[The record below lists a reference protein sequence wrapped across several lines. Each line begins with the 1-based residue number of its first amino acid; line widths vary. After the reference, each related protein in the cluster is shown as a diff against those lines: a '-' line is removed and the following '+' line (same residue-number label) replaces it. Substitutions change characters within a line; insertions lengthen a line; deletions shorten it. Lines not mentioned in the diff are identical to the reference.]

1 MIIGIDP
8 GMTGGIAMLSDSG
21 EYLGGRRMPLV
32 VDGKRK
38 LVDGGLLN
46 DFVYNTRPVGV
57 EGALK
62 RIVIEAPN
70 SMPGQGLQSTFNFG
84 RMCGAVE
91 TWATSRACPVTLV
104 TPQVWK
110 RSLTLIGA
118 GRDKRASLDKAVL
131 EFGPD
136 PLWQVLA
143 NDGIAEAALIAL
155 WWQRQ
160 SMKN

>member
-21 EYLGGRRMPLV
+21 EFLGGQRMPLV

-46 DFVYNTRPVGV
+46 DFVYNTRPVGM

-91 TWATSRACPVTLV
+91 TWATSRACPVTMT
-104 TPQVWK
+104 TPGQWK
-110 RSLTLIGA
+110 KAMGLTK
-118 GRDKRASLDKAVL
+118 DKRASLDKAVL